1 MRTFLPYLICA
12 TLLLSKAFTVSAQTD
27 NMEKALD
34 RYEAICEDC
43 IALKERSMKGEAV
56 SSEELLSL
64 LEQVKMLKSTIQQ
77 GSGKMTPSQKKR
89 FEKIR
94 QRYSDAFSTD
104 RGKDAEGDEALAKG
118 QGQGGSG
125 RKATEAMDGS
135 STLSTLP
142 FPPLHTGVRPLE
154 KTLRQ
159 MVPALRHQ
167 GEGKDSGIPSAKA
180 DAARGAFTG
189 VLALGGWEQGI
200 FTGGGMFAM
209 CFGKA
214 GFYVKGRSDF
224 KHRPYDYTC
233 SGNGTTA
240 SGFIWTSGKSLRSSW
255 SVGAGGIVP
264 LGGPFSLYA
273 GPLYGSRSTL
283 WEDWEGR
290 WAKVEDYSAKGPGA
304 DAGILFRKGRFIA
317 EAGAGTVMFRTVS
330 LEIGLGICF

>member
-1 MRTFLPYLICA
+1 
-12 TLLLSKAFTVSAQTD
+12 
-27 NMEKALD
+27 
-34 RYEAICEDC
+34 
-43 IALKERSMKGEAV
+43 
-56 SSEELLSL
+56 
-64 LEQVKMLKSTIQQ
+64 
-77 GSGKMTPSQKKR
+77 
-89 FEKIR
+89 
-94 QRYSDAFSTD
+94 
-104 RGKDAEGDEALAKG
+104 
-118 QGQGGSG
+118 
-125 RKATEAMDGS
+125 
-135 STLSTLP
+135 
-142 FPPLHTGVRPLE
+142 
-154 KTLRQ
+154 
-159 MVPALRHQ
+159 
-167 GEGKDSGIPSAKA
+167 
-180 DAARGAFTG
+180 
-189 VLALGGWEQGI
+189 
-200 FTGGGMFAM
+200 MFAM

-224 KHRPYDYTC
+224 KHCPYDYTC

-240 SGFIWTSGKSLRSSW
+240 SGFIWTSGKSIRSAW

>member
-56 SSEELLSL
+56 STEELVSL
-64 LEQVKMLKSTIQQ
+64 LEQVKMLKSTLQQ

-104 RGKDAEGDEALAKG
+104 RGKDAEGDEALAEG

-125 RKATEAMDGS
+125 RKAEEAMDGS
-135 STLSTLP
+135 SALSTLP

-224 KHRPYDYTC
+224 KHCPYDYTC

-240 SGFIWTSGKSLRSSW
+240 SGFIWTSGKSLRSAW

-273 GPLYGSRSTL
+273 GPCYGRRTTL
-283 WEDWEGR
+283 WEDSSGR
-290 WAKVEDYSAKGPGA
+290 WAQVDDYSAKGLGA

-317 EAGAGTVMFRTVS
+317 EAGAGTVLFRTFS